1 MHKQELILTVTR
13 PFLLPTSLLP
23 TKKKINLQKILTTH
37 FVMEEHKNATT
48 CCSLDK
54 LTEEMSRTVKSKD
67 VTLSTQL

>member
-1 MHKQELILTVTR
+1 
-13 PFLLPTSLLP
+13 
-23 TKKKINLQKILTTH
+23 
-37 FVMEEHKNATT
+37 MEEHKNATT